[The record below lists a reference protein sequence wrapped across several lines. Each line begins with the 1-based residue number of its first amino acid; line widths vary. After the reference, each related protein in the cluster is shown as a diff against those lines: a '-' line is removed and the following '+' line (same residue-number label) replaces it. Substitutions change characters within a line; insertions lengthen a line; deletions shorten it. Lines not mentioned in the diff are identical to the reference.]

1 MSDEYSHHVCLEYQQ
16 RKSFVLKCFY
26 FIYLFIY
33 LFIYFFFWGGGGA
46 LLMILVSHC
55 KFKLLR
61 LKKLSFGFLGK
72 FLDINV
78 I

>member
-1 MSDEYSHHVCLEYQQ
+1 MKKEFRFEVFL
-16 RKSFVLKCFY
+16 F
-26 FIYLFIY
+26 YLFIY
-33 LFIYFFFWGGGGA
+33 LYIFFWGGGEA
-46 LLMILVSHC
+46 LLMMLVSHC

-61 LKKLSFGFLGK
+61 MKKLSFGFLGK